1 MAPVPVASPAEGTN
15 SSGVEEVLS
24 SLAKINANLSG
35 RGRLEVLGIVVLG
48 FVAYELIR
56 VGRNEYSR

>member
-1 MAPVPVASPAEGTN
+1 MTPVPVASPAEGTT

-24 SLAKINANLSG
+24 SLVKVSANLSG

-56 VGRNEYSR
+56 VGRNEYYR